1 MESRLE
7 RAVRKNRLDIA
18 AQLESDLST
27 PPFPLA
33 LTYVW
38 RAWARM
44 RRRKAGGF
52 NGPSPI
58 EWPDID
64 AFMRNTR
71 TRLDPHDI
79 EMIEQLDDL
88 YLAATAKAG
97 SQADRNQAIRDS
109 LANVGKGMRKKEAQ
123 DG

>member
-1 MESRLE
+1 
-7 RAVRKNRLDIA
+7 
-18 AQLESDLST
+18 
-27 PPFPLA
+27 
-33 LTYVW
+33 
-38 RAWARM
+38 M

-52 NGPSPI
+52 NGPNPI

-88 YLAATAKAG
+88 FLASSAKAG
-97 SQADRNQAIRDS
+97 SQADRNQAIKDG
-109 LANVGKGMRKKEAQ
+109 LARAGKDMRKVEV
-123 DG
+123 DNG

>member
-1 MESRLE
+1 
-7 RAVRKNRLDIA
+7 
-18 AQLESDLST
+18 
-27 PPFPLA
+27 
-33 LTYVW
+33 
-38 RAWARM
+38 M

-52 NGPSPI
+52 NGPNPI

-88 YLAATAKAG
+88 FLASSAKTG
-97 SQADRNQAIRDS
+97 SQADRNQAIKDG
-109 LANVGKGMRKKEAQ
+109 LARAGKDMKKVEARNE
-123 DG
+123 